1 MNLNKK
7 NIVIWLAF
15 PVLVVSSLCF
25 LFNRYTL
32 TEKRK
37 RHIPLE
43 NSANQLSMEE
53 FLEIVKNREP
63 IDMQIFYVPFSSDA
77 SGVLTEEH
85 VFQGYLLNLIVKGHR
100 RAYHPY
106 FESFLHKLSIPEE
119 DIPSDN
125 DFRYCCLIKSKSNKY
140 IRFSISRPNL
150 NILFVNGHPYE
161 ASLEI
166 VEAFLKLLPAID
178 YEQAIK
184 YTRGN

>member
-1 MNLNKK
+1 MNLNK
-7 NIVIWLAF
+7 NHIIIWLAF
-15 PVLVVSSLCF
+15 AVLVISSLCF

-37 RHIPLE
+37 GHSALE
-43 NSANQLSMEE
+43 NSGSQLSMEQ
-53 FLEIVKNREP
+53 FLKIVKNGEP

-77 SGVLTEEH
+77 SGALTEEH
-85 VFQGYLLNLIVKGHR
+85 VFQGYLLNLIVKSHG

-106 FESFLHKLSIPEE
+106 FESFLHKISIPKE
-119 DIPSDN
+119 DIPSYN

-150 NILFVNGHPYE
+150 NILFVNGRPYE
-161 ASLEI
+161 ASFEI

-184 YTRGN
+184 YTQG